1 MREQDGTRRRFNRRR
16 VLRLAGT
23 IVSTAVLLA
32 FLLPTGLGFV
42 TLWGVT
48 HPGCTSGPTPQAL
61 GLPAPEDVR
70 VPSRLGVDFPG
81 YFFPGTNGATVI
93 IPPAY
98 GQDRSGWLNEAA
110 VLIWA
115 GYGVLTYDSRTCL
128 GIAPHSLGV
137 WEADDILDAFAY
149 LRGRGDVDAARIG
162 IQGFSQAGASAL
174 LAAARELGLRAV
186 VAEGGYLDY
195 GAQTLGIGLTRDFF
209 TSLFG
214 LGAQWGYRA
223 STGLDLSLLRP
234 EAGLASIAPRPVLL
248 VYGQHEL
255 TLAGARRAAE
265 TYSHVRLW
273 EVPGAT
279 HGTYLR
285 AAGEATFS
293 QHVVGFFDAALA
305 P

>member
-16 VLRLAGT
+16 ALRLAGT

-48 HPGCTSGPTPQAL
+48 HPGCTSGPTPSAL
-61 GLPAPEDVR
+61 GLPMPEDVR
-70 VPSRLGVDFPG
+70 VPSRLSVDFPG
-81 YFFPGTNGATVI
+81 YFFPGTNGATII

-110 VLIWA
+110 VLIRA

-137 WEADDILDAFAY
+137 WEADDILDALVY
-149 LRGRGDVDAARIG
+149 LRGRGDVDLARVG
-162 IQGFSQAGASAL
+162 VQGFSQAGASAL
-174 LAAARELGLRAV
+174 LAAAREPGLRAV

-195 GAQTLGIGLTRDFF
+195 GAQTLGIGQSGDFF
-209 TSLFG
+209 MSLFG
-214 LGAQWGYRA
+214 WGAQLGYRA
-223 STGLDLSLLRP
+223 STGLDMSLLRP
-234 EAGLASIAPRPVLL
+234 EAGLAAIAPRPVLL
-248 VYGQHEL
+248 VYGEYEL

-265 TYSHVRLW
+265 TYDHIALW

-279 HGTYLR
+279 HGTYLP

-293 QHVVGFFDAALA
+293 QQVVGFFDAALA